1 MSEPGQKYPHM
12 PKISPGGLPVSSIN
26 SEHIN
31 IYIYTHIYTLSGQ
44 KYFNT
49 FKLCHMVEICMPL
62 KLFVLKITSNV
73 LIYLIIG

>member
-1 MSEPGQKYPHM
+1 MQDRLAVDYPVAKQPKHIYNGTARRHM
-12 PKISPGGLPVSSIN
+12 V
-26 SEHIN
+26 
-31 IYIYTHIYTLSGQ
+31 YTLSGQ

-73 LIYLIIG
+73 LRVFTGRFP